1 MVGRQ
6 TEARGAIRWWVCDA
20 DTDARE
26 PDADTDAREP
36 DAAIHML
43 PRQTEA

>member
-6 TEARGAIRWWVCDA
+6 TQARGAIRCWVLDG
-20 DTDARE
+20 
-26 PDADTDAREP
+26 DTDAREP